1 MKTINELQDE
11 VIEEF
16 SDFDDWMD
24 KYQLLI
30 DLGNEQEPLA
40 PEYKTEQNL
49 IDGCPSGPLGSVK
62 IRRHAADLPEGTGLH
77 VGVISLLEQP
87 EAAAGGVDIIIV
99 EIQKDM
105 DSIRTRVKNYLS
117 EIRMRDSFVKWL
129 DDETKRVTIKLY
141 K

>member
-1 MKTINELQDE
+1 MSSVREL
-11 VIEEF
+11 VGKGFYI
-16 SDFDDWMD
+16 
-24 KYQLLI
+24 
-30 DLGNEQEPLA
+30 
-40 PEYKTEQNL
+40 
-49 IDGCPSGPLGSVK
+49 VK
-62 IRRHAADLPEGTGLH
+62 
-77 VGVISLLEQP
+77 
-87 EAAAGGVDIIIV
+87 IV